1 MPSKQKCYRGCG
13 KYRPEMCDR
22 VLSLYQNGESDVE
35 VAVALDISKNTFYEW
50 VREKPEFAEA
60 VHKGKGVSECWWQ
73 KLGRA
78 GAAGKVD
85 IQARVWL
92 ANMKNRF
99 GWVESEKSE
108 QNITVTRNPADALK
122 ELK

>member
-1 MPSKQKCYRGCG
+1 MTKKFYYTGNG
-13 KYRPEMCDR
+13 KYKAAMCDK
-22 VLSLYQNGESDVE
+22 VLELYQNGESDVE
-35 VAVALDISKNTFYEW
+35 VAAALDISKNTFYEW
-50 VREKPEFAEA
+50 VREKPDFAEA
-60 VHKGKGVSECWWQ
+60 VHKGKGLSECWWQ

-108 QNITVTRNPADALK
+108 QNITVTINPADALK